1 MSPASD
7 AYSNW
12 PPSVHER
19 IEQQWGVLIEA
30 APFFASLNAET
41 RTSIWRVWASSEF
54 AARYCVQ
61 KTCQFEHIVQS
72 DRLEKKHNS
81 DSFTARLNALFM
93 DIANEAELMQRL
105 REVRNEEMF
114 CMAWRDLLG
123 LAGLDETLL
132 AASDLADGLTG
143 QALEWLYTNQCN
155 KVAGTPR
162 DDKGQAQKM
171 VVLGLGKLGGRELNF
186 SSDIDLIFAFANRGN
201 TDGVRPIANEA
212 FFKLLGQRL
221 IKVLNSTTADGFVF
235 RVDMRLRPFGESGA
249 LATSFDAMEG
259 YYQIHGRE
267 WERYA
272 LIKARV
278 IAGDKVAG
286 ESLLNSL
293 QGFIYRRYLDYGAI
307 ESLREMK
314 ALISREAA
322 RKSHGDHLK
331 LGPGGIRE
339 IEFITQLFQ
348 LVYGGRDR
356 HLRRSGLQPVL
367 KYLWERELLP
377 EHAVDELEAAYR
389 FLRQAENHVQMMD
402 DRQIHVLP
410 VKEQDRWRL
419 AVSLG
424 YEDWEAFY
432 SNLEQH
438 RQRVNG
444 HFQQV
449 FAAPQLEENVSA
461 DTRQAGFTTLWQSIA
476 DESQEQT
483 GILSEAGYDE
493 PEASFKALQSFV
505 EDRHILSLS
514 EQGRRRLDQLMPL
527 LLSAVS
533 EVDDAGQVLQRLLN
547 LLTGIAGRT
556 AYLSLLGGQPMVLSQ
571 LIRLCAA
578 SAWLAEYLARHPI
591 LLDELIDPN
600 VLYAPPDRQRLEAE
614 LAREFCRLDHDDQ
627 EQAMDRLRYFKQ
639 AQTLRVAAA
648 DIVGALPVTK
658 VSDHLTWIAEVILE
672 KSLEAVW
679 QMLTAKH
686 GEPKFQRDGEALSAH
701 FIIVAY
707 GKLGGMEL
715 GYGSD
720 LDLVFIHDS
729 EGSAQMTNGENSV
742 ANAVFFTRL
751 GQRLINLLSVLTPA
765 GELYEIDMRL
775 RPSGRSGLMVTSIEA
790 FDKYQQESA
799 WIWEHQSLVRARP
812 VAGASALRERFVQIR
827 QQILCRKRDHNELK
841 KEVRGMREKMWGELK
856 LANKGD
862 FNLKKSPGGITD
874 IEFMVQ
880 YLVLAQA
887 SKHPELCEWSD
898 NIRILESLAQSGV
911 DNAKI
916 LQHLANVYQQMRDE
930 IHRRLLRDA
939 PIIIAGNA
947 FAKEREF
954 VQQCWQDF
962 LING

>member
-1 MSPASD
+1 MSPD
-7 AYSNW
+7 FDTYVGW
-12 PPSVHER
+12 PPAVKER
-19 IEQQWGVLIEA
+19 IEQQWASLSA
-30 APFFASLNAET
+30 DAPFFASVSDEARDQIL
-41 RTSIWRVWASSEF
+41 RVLAHSEF
-54 AARYCVQ
+54 AARYCTRNPSLF
-61 KTCQFEHIVQS
+61 KSILQS
-72 DRLEKKHNS
+72 GRLDKKHGSDIFNS
-81 DSFTARLNALFM
+81 RLSQIFT
-93 DIANEAELMQRL
+93 DIVGEAELMQCL
-105 REVRNEEMF
+105 RRIRNEEMF

-123 LAGLDETLL
+123 LADLDETLL

-143 QALEWLYTNQCN
+143 QALDWLYRNQCA
-155 KVAGTPR
+155 KSAGTPR
-162 DDKGQAQKM
+162 DDTGQALQL

-186 SSDIDLIFAFANRGN
+186 SSDIDLIFAFASRGN
-201 TDGVRPIANEA
+201 TDGVRPISNEA

-221 IKVLNSTTADGFVF
+221 IKVLNSNTADGFVF
-235 RVDMRLRPFGESGA
+235 RVDMRLRPFGDSGA

-259 YYQIHGRE
+259 YYQSHGRE

-286 ESLLNSL
+286 ETLLSSL

-322 RKSHGDHLK
+322 RKNHGDHLK

-348 LVYGGRDR
+348 LIHGGRDR
-356 HLRRSGLQPVL
+356 HMRRSSLQPVL
-367 KYLWERELLP
+367 KYLGERELLP
-377 EHAVDELEAAYR
+377 EHAVEELEAAYR

-402 DRQIHVLP
+402 DRQVHVLP
-410 VKEQDRWRL
+410 VKAQDRWRL
-419 AVSLG
+419 AASLG
-424 YEDWEAFY
+424 YEDWKAFY
-432 SNLEQH
+432 SDIEQH

-449 FAAPQLEENVSA
+449 FAAPQLEEDVSA

-483 GILSEAGYDE
+483 DFLGEAGYAE
-493 PEASFKALQSFV
+493 PEASFKALQSFA
-505 EDRHILSLS
+505 EDRHILTLS

-547 LLTGIAGRT
+547 LLTGIAGRV
-556 AYLSLLGGQPMVLSQ
+556 AYLSLLGEQPMVLSQ

-578 SAWLAEYLARHPI
+578 STWLAEYLAKHPI

-600 VLYAPPDRQRLEAE
+600 VLYAPPDREHLEAE
-614 LAREFCRLDHDDQ
+614 LVREFTRLDRDDQ

-672 KSLEAVW
+672 KALEIVW
-679 QMLTAKH
+679 KMLAARH
-686 GEPKFQRDGEALSAH
+686 GEPEYQRDGEVYPAQ

-729 EGSAQMTNGENSV
+729 RGSAQITNGQKSI
-742 ANAVFFTRL
+742 ANAVFFARL
-751 GQRLINLLSVLTPA
+751 GQRMINLLSALTPA

-775 RPSGRSGLMVTSIEA
+775 RPSGRSGLMVTSMEA
-790 FDKYQQESA
+790 FDKYQRDNA
-799 WIWEHQSLVRARP
+799 WVWEHQALVRARA
-812 VAGASALRERFVQIR
+812 VAGGRGLRERFLQVR
-827 QQILCRKRDHNELK
+827 REILCRKRDRNGLK
-841 KEVRGMREKMWGELK
+841 KEVRDMREKMWGELK

-880 YLVLAQA
+880 YLVLKWAA
-887 SKHPELCEWSD
+887 KHPELCERFD
-898 NIRILESLAQSGV
+898 NIRILESLAQAGV
-911 DNAKI
+911 GTAKI
-916 LQHLANVYQQMRDE
+916 LQHLADVYQRMRDE
-930 IHRRLLRDA
+930 IHRCLLKDA
-939 PIIIAGNA
+939 PIVVEGNT

-954 VQQCWQDF
+954 VQQCWQGF